1 MADLNWIINRYNTML
16 SNFNDREFSR
26 DEVIKLLKEK
36 YNDNEGTVDTLIS
49 EMKKQALITSYT
61 NEYDKRSVLYK
72 LNKDFG
78 LLKYTNN
85 KITRSDLESMLKKA
99 ADLIRTRVDYKY
111 ILILLFLK
119 RISDKWE
126 EEYNKAFNELV
137 ESGLNESEAGEE
149 AKNEIYHE
157 FNLPEDALWN
167 NIRKDVNTLPEKLAK
182 ALKTIAEMNP
192 DLRNVI
198 DNIDFMTFTTNS
210 ENSQILRQLV
220 ELFSEQE
227 LNNVSPDILGDAY
240 EWILRYFL
248 PQKAKEGEI
257 YTPRE
262 VIKLLMNLL
271 DPKSGDYIYDPAC
284 GTAGMLITAYYYVK
298 DKYGKDDANKLFLYG
313 QEANTTIYAVSK
325 MNLYIHGI
333 DDTNLSLGD
342 TLLHPKNID
351 ENKFDIVVANPP
363 WNQDGYDENVLKSG
377 EYLNR
382 YKYGFTNSSSADWAW
397 VQHMLYTAKSKVGI
411 ILDTG
416 SLFRSG
422 KELAIRS
429 KIIDNDFVESV
440 ILLPEKI
447 FYNTGSPSV
456 IIILNKNKNVKNKI
470 LFIDASK
477 EFIKHPEIR
486 KLNTLSCDN
495 INKITEAYRQ
505 FKNMDNF
512 ASVVDLN
519 KIRENNYDLNI
530 QRYVGKLE
538 DNNNINVKNVLSE
551 IKNLDLKLDDVNKK
565 LDDYLS
571 GLGYYE

>member
-1 MADLNWIINRYNTML
+1 MADINWIMNRYNTML
-16 SNFNDREFSR
+16 ANFDDKQFSR

-49 EMKKQALITSYT
+49 EMKKQDLIRSYQ

-78 LLKYTNN
+78 LLKYNN

-126 EEYNKAFNELV
+126 EEYNKAVNELV
-137 ESGLNESEAGEE
+137 NSGLNKSEAKEE

-157 FNLPEDALWN
+157 FNLPEDALWD
-167 NIRKDVNTLPEKLAK
+167 NIRNDVNTLPEKLAK

-192 DLRNVI
+192 DLKNVI

-227 LNNVSPDILGDAY
+227 LNNVSPDILGDSY

-271 DPKSGDYIYDPAC
+271 DPKPGDYIYDPAC

-298 DKYGKDDANKLFLYG
+298 DKYGKDSANKLFLYG

-333 DDTNLSLGD
+333 DDTNLSSGD
-342 TLLHPKNID
+342 TILHPKNID

-363 WNQDGYDENVLKSG
+363 WNQDGYDENVLKTG

-397 VQHMLYTAKSKVGI
+397 IQHMLYTSKSKVGI

-416 SLFRSG
+416 SLFRAG

-429 KIIDNDFVESV
+429 KIIDNDFIEAV
-440 ILLPEKI
+440 ILLPEKL

-456 IIILNKNKNVKNKI
+456 IIILNKNKNIKNKI

-486 KLNTLSCDN
+486 KLNTLSNDN
-495 INKITEAYRQ
+495 INKITEAYKQ
-505 FKNMDNF
+505 FKNIDNF
-512 ASVVDLN
+512 ARVVDLN
-519 KIRENNYDLNI
+519 EIKENNYNLSI
-530 QRYVGKLE
+530 PLYVGKTE
-538 DNNNINVKNVLSE
+538 NTNNIDIKNVLSE
-551 IKNLDLKLDDVNKK
+551 IKDLELKLDDVNKK
-565 LDDYLS
+565 LDNYLME
-571 GLGYYE
+571 LGYYD